1 MQNNNHPFLI
11 LTCGLTGTGKSTI
24 AAAVAERMGVA
35 LLRSDVLRKELAG
48 MPEIRHDMAGFGKGI
63 YSEDYFEKTYKLLF
77 EKGRQFL
84 ERGGHVILDASFKK
98 RHYRQEARQLA
109 EATGALFLL
118 IECTCPEEEA
128 RRRLDSRNAEKI
140 DISDGRWEI
149 YAKQKADFEAVDEI
163 SESEHLILD
172 TNESMEGNINKVLKR
187 LEALPR
193 G

>member
-48 MPEIRHDMAGFGKGI
+48 MPENGHDTAGFGEGI
-63 YSEDYFEKTYKLLF
+63 YSEDYFEKTYALLF
-77 EKGRQFL
+77 EKGRHFL
-84 ERGGHVILDASFKK
+84 EKGGHVILDASFKK
-98 RHYRQEARQLA
+98 QRYRQEARQLA
-109 EATGALFLL
+109 EDAGALFLV
-118 IECTCPEEEA
+118 IECTCPEEET
-128 RRRLDSRNAEKI
+128 RRRLDSRNVEKI
-140 DISDGRWEI
+140 DISNGRWEI
-149 YAKQKADFEAVDEI
+149 YKAQKADFEAVDEI